1 MGQEDTSNGS
11 AVPRNRRTIRCT
23 EPPIAPVDLPW
34 SFLVFIY
41 QFVAVAGRSA
51 ASVSRFDG
59 LRFGV
64 FAPLRFYRADFN
76 AETQSRKD
84 AERIWAGAGSL
95 PSFHCGV
102 GERDR
107 RFIE

>member
-84 AERIWAGAGSL
+84 AERISARRDTRPGL
-95 PSFHCGV
+95 PREV
-102 GERDR
+102 PERSIRD
-107 RFIE
+107 F